1 MDCKEVQNRIIKY
14 IEKTLTESQEKSVT
28 LHIEKCE
35 DCSRLLNEMEK
46 TYGIIESYESIGTYP
61 YFTENVLN
69 KIDKLDK
76 LGVQGISKQDNF
88 SYVFGRIA
96 ITGIAAVIILIIGI
110 YIFEGTLPF
119 NYFTEPDY
127 LLPDNVTNYLL
138 SNL

>member
-1 MDCKEVQNRIIKY
+1 MDCNEAQNRIIRY
-14 IEKTLTESQEKSVT
+14 IDKELTASQEKI
-28 LHIEKCE
+28 LKQHIDKCE
-35 DCSRLLNEMEK
+35 NCSRLFSEMEK
-46 TYGIIESYESIGTYP
+46 TYGVIESTKSVGTYP
-61 YFTENVLN
+61 HFTENVLN
-69 KIDKLDK
+69 KIDELEKSGTQD
-76 LGVQGISKQDNF
+76 ISEQDNF
-88 SYVFGRIA
+88 SYAFGRIA

>member
-14 IEKTLTESQEKSVT
+14 IEKTLTESQEENIN

-35 DCSRLLNEMEK
+35 ICSKLLNEMEK
-46 TYGIIESYESIGTYP
+46 TYGIIESEKSVGTYP
-61 YFTENVLN
+61 FFAENVLN
-69 KIDKLDK
+69 KIDELDK
-76 LGVQGISKQDNF
+76 SSVQGVPEQDNF

-96 ITGIAAVIILIIGI
+96 ITGIAAVIILIVGI

-119 NYFTEPDY
+119 NYFTESDY
-127 LLPDNVTNYLL
+127 LFPDNVTNYLL